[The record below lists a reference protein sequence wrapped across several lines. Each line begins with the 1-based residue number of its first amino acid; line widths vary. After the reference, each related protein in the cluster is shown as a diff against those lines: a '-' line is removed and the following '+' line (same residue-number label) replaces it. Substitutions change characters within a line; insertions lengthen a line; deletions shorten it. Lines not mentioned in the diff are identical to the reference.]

1 MAPSLEFAIVVVLHG
16 GLVCMHLFLRLD
28 VTQFQP
34 AKQHLK
40 TLRRMEDFLSGKR
53 PIVKVQLEPRGPPGE
68 R

>member
-1 MAPSLEFAIVVVLHG
+1 MTPLLEFARVVVLHG
-16 GLVCMHLFLRLD
+16 CLACMHLFLRLD
-28 VTQFQP
+28 VTRFQP

-53 PIVKVQLEPRGPPGE
+53 PIVKVHLEPRGPPGE

>member
-1 MAPSLEFAIVVVLHG
+1 MHG

-28 VTQFQP
+28 VTRFQP

-53 PIVKVQLEPRGPPGE
+53 PIVKVHLEPRWPPGE